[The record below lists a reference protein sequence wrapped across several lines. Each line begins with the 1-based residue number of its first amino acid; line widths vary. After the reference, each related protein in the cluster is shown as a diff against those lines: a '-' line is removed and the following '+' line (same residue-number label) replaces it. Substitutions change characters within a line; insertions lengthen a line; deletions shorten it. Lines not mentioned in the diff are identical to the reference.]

1 MYCPRDDFGLTTKV
15 LSGSDVHQCTSC
27 HGLWISK
34 GSILALAEATH
45 IPSLAQHVMNEKAP
59 EHFELGALKCPA
71 DGTQMQFRSMGQV
84 EVDICPS
91 CHGVWLDRGELENL
105 ASQTS
110 LQPARSHMVGNAL
123 DALIYLPGT
132 LDATAIDTAA
142 NTLGEVAN
150 TLGATAAETGAALVE
165 AASNNMDGIGDILSA
180 LIGAIAEALN

>member
-1 MYCPRDDFGLTTKV
+1 
-15 LSGSDVHQCTSC
+15 
-27 HGLWISK
+27 
-34 GSILALAEATH
+34 
-45 IPSLAQHVMNEKAP
+45 
-59 EHFELGALKCPA
+59 
-71 DGTQMQFRSMGQV
+71 
-84 EVDICPS
+84 
-91 CHGVWLDRGELENL
+91 
-105 ASQTS
+105 
-110 LQPARSHMVGNAL
+110 MVGNAL